1 MREVLLQELSN
12 SDIDWMLG
20 KSHKHEISDGT
31 VLVQAGKNTNIF
43 HILLEGTLIAT
54 VSQNRQNPLARAF
67 ATIEG
72 DGTSALEVTRLS
84 TGEVVGESSLVGVRS
99 TTNIQAL
106 EKCLLMSIPVAELE
120 AKLKQD
126 IGFAARLYRAIA
138 ILYSDRLQS
147 LISRVGR
154 SKLVQIQP
162 VRDVLF
168 IFGQLHDSDLDWF
181 TANGKLKR
189 IAAQEIL
196 LRQGG
201 PVDALYV
208 LLQGQMTVSISSDRD
223 NPLTRI
229 FATLE
234 GNTAP
239 EQEIAK
245 LYKGEILGEGTFIDG
260 RLPYGSIKAVEDSLV
275 LAIARSQL
283 LAKLQQDVGF
293 AARFYRAIVT
303 LLSDRFQGLLNRMGY
318 RRHTYSPGQTLSEKV
333 KYDDEVD
340 FDVLEQMSLAA
351 VRFDWMLENLKAI

>member
-12 SDIDWMLG
+12 SDIDWMFTT
-20 KSHKHEISDGT
+20 SHKREIPSET
-31 VLVQAGKNTNIF
+31 VLVQPGKVGDTF

-54 VSQNRQNPLARAF
+54 VSQSRQNPLARAF

-72 DGTSALEVTRLS
+72 DRTAGLEVVRFS
-84 TGEVVGESSLVGVRS
+84 SGEVVGENSLIGVPS
-99 TTNIQAL
+99 TTSIQAL
-106 EKCLLMSIPVAELE
+106 EKSLVMSIPLRQLE

-126 IGFAARLYRAIA
+126 AGFASRFYRAIA

-147 LISRVGR
+147 LIERLGR
-154 SKLVQIQP
+154 SKLVQVQP
-162 VRDVLF
+162 IRDVLF

-181 TANGKLKR
+181 IANGKLKR
-189 IAAQEIL
+189 IASQEIL

-208 LLQGQMTVSISSDRD
+208 LLQGQMNVSISSNQD

-229 FATLE
+229 FASLE
-234 GNTAP
+234 GNKVP

-245 LYKGEILGEGTFIDG
+245 LYKGEIVGEATFIDG
-260 RLPYGSIKAVEDSLV
+260 RLPYATIKAVEDSLV

-293 AARFYRAIVT
+293 STRFYRAIAT

-318 RRHTYSPGQTLSEKV
+318 RRHTYSPGQTLSENV
-333 KYDDEVD
+333 KYEDELD
-340 FDVLEQMSLAA
+340 SDVLEQMSLAA
-351 VRFDWMLENLKAI
+351 VRFDWMLESLKAI

>member
-12 SDIDWMLG
+12 SDIDWMLTT
-20 KSHKHEISDGT
+20 SHQREIPDGT
-31 VLVQAGKNTNIF
+31 VLVQAGKTADTF

-54 VSQNRQNPLARAF
+54 VSQNRHNPLARAF

-72 DGTSALEVTRLS
+72 DGTAGLEVVRFS
-84 TGEVVGESSLVGVRS
+84 SGEVIGENSLVGVRS

-106 EKCLLMSIPVAELE
+106 EKSLLMSIPLVQLE
-120 AKLKQD
+120 GKLKQD
-126 IGFAARLYRAIA
+126 AGFAARFYRAIA
-138 ILYSDRLQS
+138 ILYSDRLQN
-147 LISRVGR
+147 LISRLGR

-162 VRDVLF
+162 IRDVLF

-189 IAAQEIL
+189 IAPEEIL

-208 LLQGQMTVSISSDRD
+208 LLQGQMAVSISSNQD

-229 FATLE
+229 FTTLE
-234 GNTAP
+234 GNKAS

-245 LYKGEILGEGTFIDG
+245 LYKGEIIGEATFIDG
-260 RLPYGSIKAVEDSLV
+260 RLPYANIKAVEDSLV

-293 AARFYRAIVT
+293 ATRFYRAIAT

-333 KYDDEVD
+333 KYEDELD
-340 FDVLEQMSLAA
+340 SDILEQMSLAA
-351 VRFDWMLENLKAI
+351 VRFDWMLESLKAI

>member
-12 SDIDWMLG
+12 SDIDWMLTT
-20 KSHKHEISDGT
+20 SHKREIADGT
-31 VLVQAGKNTNIF
+31 VLAQAGKTGDTF

-54 VSQNRQNPLARAF
+54 VSQTRHNPLARAF

-72 DGTSALEVTRLS
+72 DGTAGLEVARFS
-84 TGEVVGESSLVGVRS
+84 SGEVVGENSLIGVPS

-106 EKCLLMSIPVAELE
+106 EKSLLMSIPLGQLA

-126 IGFAARLYRAIA
+126 AGFSARFYRAIA

-147 LISRVGR
+147 LISRLGR
-154 SKLVQIQP
+154 SKLVQMQP
-162 VRDVLF
+162 IRDVLF
-168 IFGQLHDSDLDWF
+168 IFGKLHDSDLDWF

-189 IAAQEIL
+189 IAPQEIL

-208 LLQGQMTVSISSDRD
+208 LLQGQMAVSISSNQD

-234 GNTAP
+234 GNKAS

-245 LYKGEILGEGTFIDG
+245 LYKGEIMGEATFIDG
-260 RLPYGSIKAVEDSLV
+260 RLPYADIKAVEDSLV
-275 LAIARSQL
+275 LAIARSEL

-293 AARFYRAIVT
+293 AARFYRAIAT

-333 KYDDEVD
+333 KYEDEID
-340 FDVLEQMSLAA
+340 SDILEQMSLAA